1 MVNPICLIEVKSI
14 LTVLTRRR
22 LDVFIFNF
30 ILFFVVVFFCVCCF
44 CVVVVL
50 FLSDLTREVGI
61 TLLLLVIFFCSDF
74 QFVRI

>member
-14 LTVLTRRR
+14 LTLLTRRR

-44 CVVVVL
+44 CVVVV
-50 FLSDLTREVGI
+50 FLSDLTRAVGFI
-61 TLLLLVIFFCSDF
+61 LLLLVIFFCSDF